1 MVHRFFKI
9 FPVDRGFRYS
19 VAVNETV
26 VKLHGLRA
34 CRRCRF
40 REILA
45 IYTSRGRNMLIAL
58 KFLRMVL
65 Y

>member
-9 FPVDRGFRYS
+9 FSVDRGFRYS

-34 CRRCRF
+34 CCRCRF

-45 IYTSRGRNMLIAL
+45 IYTSRAGTCYLL
-58 KFLRMVL
+58 
-65 Y
+65 

>member
-9 FPVDRGFRYS
+9 FSVDRGFRYS

-34 CRRCRF
+34 CCRCRF
-40 REILA
+40 RGDFSHLHLTGQEHA
-45 IYTSRGRNMLIAL
+45 TC
-58 KFLRMVL
+58 FEVP
-65 Y
+65 